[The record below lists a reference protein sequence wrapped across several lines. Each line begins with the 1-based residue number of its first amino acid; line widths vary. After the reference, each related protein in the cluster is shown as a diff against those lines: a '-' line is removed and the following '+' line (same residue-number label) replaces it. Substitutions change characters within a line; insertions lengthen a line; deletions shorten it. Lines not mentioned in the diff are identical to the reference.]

1 MQPSPGDGPGGG
13 ADGVA
18 TPSSSSLAST
28 CTATV
33 STASDATAT
42 SPFALPEVPKETL
55 AHGDREA
62 LVRRL
67 QKELGVTPTQRV
79 AAFVPTRAK
88 DRLLRMKLAHSSVA
102 ARLKYLES
110 AASYEKE
117 LRDGEKELREDAT
130 AVAARDVAEYAARL
144 DDTREVSVKTV
155 EQMCREL
162 ALEMCG
168 AVADVL
174 AERPTK
180 EKLAFEKQEW
190 IQRAGPRRL
199 AMCRQTLDDLV
210 REVAREEAMGVVL
223 EVEANHAAAA
233 GFVAKAIAG
242 AVMARLD
249 GDAAASLRFR
259 LAFFAAAALGG
270 PASAIT
276 VSASNARRMRI
287 KLPPTNSTPP
297 S

>member
-1 MQPSPGDGPGGG
+1 
-13 ADGVA
+13 
-18 TPSSSSLAST
+18 
-28 CTATV
+28 
-33 STASDATAT
+33 
-42 SPFALPEVPKETL
+42 
-55 AHGDREA
+55 
-62 LVRRL
+62 
-67 QKELGVTPTQRV
+67 
-79 AAFVPTRAK
+79 
-88 DRLLRMKLAHSSVA
+88 MKLAHSSVA

-233 GFVAKAIAG
+233 GFVAKAIA
-242 AVMARLD
+242 L
-249 GDAAASLRFR
+249 SL
-259 LAFFAAAALGG
+259 
-270 PASAIT
+270 IH
-276 VSASNARRMRI
+276 I
-287 KLPPTNSTPP
+287 
-297 S
+297 